1 MRRRW
6 FSSLQ
11 IDIDIWIWLDN
22 MDKLEFW
29 FGAVKLP
36 RGLEGSLADTL
47 DEFRLPGCL
56 VLGFAHV

>member
-1 MRRRW
+1 
-6 FSSLQ
+6 
-11 IDIDIWIWLDN
+11 